1 MRSGGGTGHQTFAYD
16 VVMVRQPDRGS
27 RSMSMS
33 GHPKDGCLPQILLV
47 LVVLCVCSLH
57 PLTSSIQQSFSVE
70 LCILLVFFFSIFLF
84 PGRMFSK

>member
-1 MRSGGGTGHQTFAYD
+1 MGSGGGTGHQTFSYE

-27 RSMSMS
+27 RSMS

-57 PLTSSIQQSFSVE
+57 PLASSIQQSFSVE
-70 LCILLVFFFSIFLF
+70 LCILLDFFFSIFLF